1 MIKQKLKV
9 ILLIFILPMPNLYAQ
24 TLDQLNNLLERR
36 GKQLLQSATTADSQ
50 KSDSVF
56 NKFVR
61 AISQDLQPVDA
72 EVAEAISNYRTNY
85 DSNPVVRE
93 AMAAIT
99 STFALE
105 FYEDEIITCASELI
119 RFRTYNDGTPNR
131 TNPEFQRQSLYIR
144 RLAEKLDLSF
154 RDIDG
159 YVSEISIGEGRESF
173 GMMSHSDV
181 QPVDTTSWHTDPW
194 GGVIKN
200 GALWGRGSVDDKT
213 PIAILMYGMRA
224 LLDTGLPFKKKI
236 VLLVGTDEESTNED
250 VTYYLKSNKAPDNTI
265 IVDSQYPVVCAE
277 KGWCGLWLK
286 LPLTSAEPHAHGSG
300 FLIQKIQSGISVSVV
315 PGKANATVKPVGLS
329 MKEASVMLEEQISR
343 FHKERQGS
351 DLKMTASGNQIIL
364 SAKGRSVHSSVPE
377 TGHNALMDLLVFL
390 DKYVNPLSNNAAL
403 MAKFASTYVGFE
415 LNGESLGIAHHHDF
429 MGDVT
434 VAGNL
439 FETDEDSVM
448 FMFNFRIPVGI
459 SEAKI
464 NDEFDK
470 RVQEFSQ
477 RYNLRF
483 SEKRLFYDKPLYTD
497 PQRPFVKKLLSIY
510 NRLTGEN
517 AKARSI
523 GGSTYAKR
531 IPNSAL
537 FGPAL
542 PHEEYLGHQ
551 PNEHMKLS
559 TISRNI
565 EILTFTLFEFA
576 FQQD

>member
-1 MIKQKLKV
+1 MIKQKFKS
-9 ILLIFILPMPNLYAQ
+9 ILLIFLFLSSNTYAWD
-24 TLDQLNNLLERR
+24 LDQLNNLLERR
-36 GKQLLQSATTADSQ
+36 GEQLLQIVTSAESGG
-50 KSDSVF
+50 SEIVF
-56 NKFVR
+56 NKFVNV
-61 AISQDLQPVDA
+61 ISQELLHFDA
-72 EVAEAISNYRTNY
+72 EMSEAISNYRSNY
-85 DSNPVVRE
+85 DSNPLVRE

-105 FYEDEIITCASELI
+105 FYEDEIISCASDLI
-119 RFRTYNDGTPNR
+119 GFKTYNDGTPNR
-131 TNPEFQRQSLYIR
+131 TNPEFQRQALYIR
-144 RLAEKLDLSF
+144 NLAKKLGLSF

-159 YVSEISIGEGRESF
+159 YVLEFSIGDGRESF

-181 QPVDTTSWHTDPW
+181 QPVDKTSWHTDPW
-194 GGVIKN
+194 TGVIKD

-250 VTYYLKSNKAPDNTI
+250 VKYYLKSNKAPDKTI
-265 IVDSQYPVVCAE
+265 VVDSEYPVVCAE

-286 LPLTSAEPHAHGSG
+286 LPRISAEPIGSG
-300 FLIQKIQSGISVSVV
+300 FQIQDIQSGIAVSIV
-315 PGKANATVKPVGLS
+315 PGVAVATIKPVSLS
-329 MKEASVMLEEQISR
+329 MKQASAILKDHVSH

-351 DLKMTASGNQIIL
+351 DLKIAVNDNQIIL
-364 SAKGRSVHSSVPE
+364 TAKGRAVHSSVPA
-377 TGHNALMDLLVFL
+377 TGHNALLDLLVFL
-390 DKYVNPLSNNAAL
+390 DKYVHPISNNVSL
-403 MAKFASTYVGFE
+403 MAKFAATYVGFE

-434 VAGNL
+434 VSGNL
-439 FETDEDSVM
+439 FKTDEDSVM

-464 NDEFDK
+464 NAELDK
-470 RVQEFSQ
+470 RIQQFNQKHNV
-477 RYNLRF
+477 RF
-483 SEKRLFYDKPLYTD
+483 AERRLFYDKPLYTD
-497 PQRPFVKKLLSIY
+497 PQRPLVQKLLSIY

-523 GGSTYAKR
+523 GGGTYAKR
-531 IPNSAL
+531 IPNSVV
-537 FGPAL
+537 FGPVL

-559 TISRNI
+559 TISKNI
-565 EILTFTLFEFA
+565 EILTSTMFEFA
-576 FQQD
+576 FQPE